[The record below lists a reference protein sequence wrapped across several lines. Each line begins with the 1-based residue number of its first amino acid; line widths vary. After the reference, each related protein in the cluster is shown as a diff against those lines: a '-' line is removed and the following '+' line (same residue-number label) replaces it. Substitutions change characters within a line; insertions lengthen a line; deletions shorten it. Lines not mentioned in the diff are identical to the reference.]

1 MTTSFFTLALALPT
15 LVAEG
20 GASSILGNPMLP
32 MVGMFVIIYF
42 MVLRPMKN
50 QEKDRKSRIE
60 GLKKGD
66 EVQLNGGII
75 GRVSN
80 IDGDLAIVEI
90 ADKVK
95 IRVLRKDIVDTQA
108 AALAKDKDKDKDKSA
123 KSDDADKGKDDKK
136 DAARA

>member
-1 MTTSFFTLALALPT
+1 MTLSLFTLALALPT

-90 ADKVK
+90 ADRVKV
-95 IRVLRKDIVDTQA
+95 RVVKSEIHDTRDA
-108 AALAKDKDKDKDKSA
+108 AAQAAKDKDKGKKDEDKDKDA
-123 KSDDADKGKDDKK
+123 K
-136 DAARA
+136 AAS

>member
-1 MTTSFFTLALALPT
+1 MTLSLFTVALALPS

-20 GASSILGNPMLP
+20 GAGSILGNPMLP

-50 QEKDRKSRIE
+50 QEKDRKARLE

-80 IDGDLAIVEI
+80 IDGNLAIVEI
-90 ADKVK
+90 ADRVKV
-95 IRVLRKDIVDTQA
+95 RVVKSEIHDTREA
-108 AALAKDKDKDKDKSA
+108 AAKAAKDKDKGKKDEAKDAKSA
-123 KSDDADKGKDDKK
+123 S
-136 DAARA
+136 

>member
-1 MTTSFFTLALALPT
+1 MTLSLFTLALALPT

-90 ADKVK
+90 ADRVKV
-95 IRVLRKDIVDTQA
+95 RVVKSEIHDTRDA
-108 AALAKDKDKDKDKSA
+108 AAQAAKDKDKGKKDDDKDKDA
-123 KSDDADKGKDDKK
+123 K
-136 DAARA
+136 AAS

>member
-1 MTTSFFTLALALPT
+1 MTLSLFTLALALPT

-50 QEKDRKSRIE
+50 EEKDRKSRIE

-90 ADKVK
+90 ADRVKV
-95 IRVLRKDIVDTQA
+95 RVVKSEIHDTRDA
-108 AALAKDKDKDKDKSA
+108 AAQAAKDKDKGKKDEDKDKDA
-123 KSDDADKGKDDKK
+123 K
-136 DAARA
+136 AAS